1 VPTLSPDSLLAPASK
16 PLTFPRLL
24 QAHAQARP
32 DAPAVR
38 EKDLGI
44 WQTWSWSETEKEVRE
59 IACGLASLGFKTF
72 DNLAI
77 VGANRPHL
85 YMAVVAA
92 QSLRGV
98 PVPLYQDAVATEMVF
113 MLEDASIEFVI
124 VEDQEQVDKLLECRE
139 IQQAKL
145 AAQPELPQI
154 RHIVYD
160 DPKGLRHYDQPGL
173 IGYEQLRELGRA
185 FDTAN
190 PGFFDAAVVSGEADD
205 VGVILYTSGT
215 TGRPKGV
222 CQTHA
227 SFIAA
232 GQGGVTSDKLGPGD
246 NIMSYLP
253 MAWVGD
259 HLFSVAQWLVGGF
272 TLNCPESAAT
282 VMNDMREIGPSYYFG
297 PPRTFEGLLTAVSIR
312 MEDAAAPKRW
322 LYARFMALAQRVGAD
337 ILNGAPVNAMDR
349 AMYAVGNLMVYGPLR
364 NVLGMSRIRVAYTA
378 GAAIGPDLFRFYRSI
393 GVNLKQFYGQTE
405 TCAYVCMQQDGK
417 VKLQTVGTA
426 APGMELRIADNG
438 EVLVRGVSVLQ
449 GYYKR
454 PDATAEVLDADGY
467 FHTGDAGVLDSEGHL
482 RIIDRAKDVGRMAG
496 GAMFAPNY
504 IENKLKFFPQ
514 IKEAVCFGDAREAVC
529 AFVNIDYEAVGNWAE
544 RRGLAYAGY
553 VDLAGKPEVLTLIA
567 ECIGKVNADL
577 ASEPGMADTQIAR
590 FLVLHKELDP
600 DDDEMTRTRK
610 VRRGFIAQKYAVL
623 VEALYTGKTEQFIET
638 QVKFEDGRTGSV
650 SATLRIVDAK
660 RFAEVKAAA

>member
-1 VPTLSPDSLLAPASK
+1 MQTKAP
-16 PLTFPRLL
+16 TFPRLL
-24 QAHAQARP
+24 LAHAQQQP

-44 WQTWSWSETEKEVRE
+44 WQSWRWADVAREVRE
-59 IACGLASLGFKTF
+59 FACGLASLGFKAG

-85 YMAVVAA
+85 YMAVIAA

-98 PVPLYQDAVATEMVF
+98 PVPLYQDAVAGEMVF
-113 MLEDASIEFVI
+113 MLDDASVEFVI
-124 VEDQEQVDKLLECRE
+124 AEDQEQVDKLLECRDL
-139 IQQAKL
+139 QKDQRTA
-145 AAQPELPQI
+145 I

-160 DPKGLRHYDQPGL
+160 DPRGLRHYDQPGL
-173 IGYEQLRELGRA
+173 LGYEKLCELGRA
-185 FDTAN
+185 WDTAN
-190 PGFFDAAVVSGEADD
+190 PGFFDRSVAAGEASD
-205 VGVILYTSGT
+205 VAVILYTSGT

-232 GQGGVTSDKLGPGD
+232 GRGGVETDRLGPGD

-272 TLNCPESAAT
+272 TLNCPESAET

-322 LYARFMALAQRVGAD
+322 LYAKFMALARRVGAD
-337 ILNGAPVNAMDR
+337 ILNGAPVGAVDR
-349 AMYAVGNLMVYGPLR
+349 LLYALGDLVIYGPLR

-405 TCAYVCMQQDGK
+405 TCAYVCLQRDGK
-417 VKLQTVGTA
+417 VKLQTVGSA
-426 APGMELRIADNG
+426 APGIELKIADDG

-467 FHTGDAGVLDSEGHL
+467 FHTGDAGVLDAEGHL
-482 RIIDRAKDVGRMAG
+482 RIIDRAKDVGRMHG

-514 IKEAVCFGDAREAVC
+514 IKEAVCFGDARDEVC

-544 RRGLAYAGY
+544 RRGLAYGGY
-553 VDLAGKPEVLTLIA
+553 VDLAGKPEVLTLVA
-567 ECIGKVNADL
+567 ECIAKVNADL
-577 ASEPGMADTQIAR
+577 ASEDGMGDTQIAR
-590 FLVLHKELDP
+590 FMVLHKELDP
-600 DDDEMTRTRK
+600 DDDELTRTRK
-610 VRRGFIAQKYAVL
+610 VRRGFIAGKYAVL
-623 VEALYTGKTEQFIET
+623 IEALYGGKGEQFIET
-638 QVKFEDGRTGSV
+638 QVKFEDGRTGVV
-650 SATLRIVDAK
+650 SATLQIVDTQ
-660 RFAEVKAAA
+660 RFAPMKAAA